1 MTVPGEVLAEAAR
14 ALAAAERDRA
24 AIPPPTETW
33 PGLDTADAYEIQLIN
48 TRRRIA
54 AGETVRGHKVGLTSA
69 AMQQM
74 LGVDQP
80 DYGVLFASM
89 FTEDGGKVT
98 AADLLAPKAE
108 IEIAFVLRDE
118 LRGPGVTVDD
128 VLAATDHLRA
138 AIEIVDSR
146 VADWRITLADTVADN
161 ASSAGVVLSG
171 HRVPVG
177 DVDLE
182 RVEGRLLKGGE
193 LVDRGPGS
201 AVLGNPAAAVAWL
214 ANTLG
219 ERGVSLEPGHV
230 VLPGACTRAVDVVAG
245 DVVTADFD
253 VLGPVTVTFG

>member
-24 AIPPPTETW
+24 AIEPLTATW
-33 PGLDTADAYEIQLIN
+33 SDLDTTDAYEIQLIN

-80 DYGVLFASM
+80 DYGVLFAAM
-89 FTEDGGKVT
+89 FTEDGGKVS

-108 IEIAFVLRDE
+108 IEIAFVLREE
-118 LRGPGVTVDD
+118 LRGPGVTVGD
-128 VLAATDHLRA
+128 VLAATGHLRA

-146 VADWRITLADTVADN
+146 IADWRITLADTVADN
-161 ASSAGVVLSG
+161 ASSAGVVLG
-171 HRVPVG
+171 ERRVPVR

-182 RVEGRLLKGGE
+182 RVEGRLRKNGE
-193 LVDRGPGS
+193 LVERGPGS
-201 AVLGNPAAAVAWL
+201 AVLGHPAAAVAWL

-230 VLPGACTRAVDVVAG
+230 VLPGACTRAVEVSAGEVVA
-245 DVVTADFD
+245 ADFD
-253 VLGPVTVTFG
+253 VLGPVSVTFG